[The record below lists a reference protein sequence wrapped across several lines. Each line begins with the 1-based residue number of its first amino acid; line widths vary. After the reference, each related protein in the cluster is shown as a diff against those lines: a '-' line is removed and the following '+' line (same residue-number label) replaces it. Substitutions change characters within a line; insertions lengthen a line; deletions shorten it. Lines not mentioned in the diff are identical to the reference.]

1 MAEEDAEKNHRSLKV
16 RSMEKNSPQ
25 LWDKSWKKDIASVK
39 EDIFTLA
46 KEENSMR
53 WQRIEKI
60 VLEEFG
66 SFNNL
71 KIIEIGAG
79 IGTYAALMAKREAKV
94 TILDY
99 SEGAL
104 KRAREFFKRNKLS
117 ADKFIKANALS
128 LPPNLL
134 DKYDISMS
142 FGLTEH
148 FSGTERVKINK
159 THLDVL
165 KKGGITFISV
175 PNKYNPFYRI
185 FKFVTERIGLWE
197 AGEEYPYSRKEF
209 RNICQQIGI
218 TDYSFFGESIFSS
231 FKFINPFRITR
242 KLLKRY
248 LNIRLK
254 RDLDISHIKKEKGTF
269 LDEYLSYSLIL
280 YGKK

>member
-1 MAEEDAEKNHRSLKV
+1 
-16 RSMEKNSPQ
+16 MEKNSPQ
-25 LWDKSWKKDIASVK
+25 LWDKGWKKDITSVE

-46 KEENSMR
+46 KENNSMR

-60 VLEEFG
+60 ILEEFS
-66 SFNNL
+66 SFKNL
-71 KIIEIGAG
+71 KVIEIGAG
-79 IGTYAALMAKREAKV
+79 IGTNAALMAKRRAKV

-104 KRAREFFKRNKLS
+104 RRAREFFKRNKLS
-117 ADKFIKANALS
+117 ANKFINQDALS
-128 LPPNLL
+128 LPPELFG
-134 DKYDISMS
+134 KYDISMS
-142 FGLTEH
+142 FGLAEH
-148 FSGTERVKINK
+148 FRGAKRIKINK
-159 THLDVL
+159 AHFDVL
-165 KKGGITFISV
+165 KKGGITFIAV

-254 RDLDISHIKKEKGTF
+254 RDLDIGHIKKEKGTF